1 MDADASAPDGREVVE
16 PVDRAAWRAW
26 LEARHA
32 DSPSIWL
39 LFHKQ
44 SSGRTGVSY
53 EEAVEEALCFGW
65 IDSRRNTLDEHRYIQ
80 LFAPRKPR
88 GAWSRINKERIE
100 RLVAAGLMA
109 PAGAAAIAAA
119 KANGSWSTYDA
130 AEDLLVPGDLSAA
143 LAADP
148 EAQRQFD
155 AFSPSSRKAILFWIA
170 SARRAPTR
178 EKRIAETVRLAAQGI
193 RANHWQR

>member
-1 MDADASAPDGREVVE
+1 MDADASAPDERKMIKTK
-16 PVDRAAWRAW
+16 DRATWRAW

-65 IDSRRNTLDEHRYIQ
+65 IDSRRNMLDEHRYIQ

-109 PAGAAAIAAA
+109 PRPTRPPSPRPSRTGRGARTTRPRT
-119 KANGSWSTYDA
+119 SWSPAT
-130 AEDLLVPGDLSAA
+130 
-143 LAADP
+143 
-148 EAQRQFD
+148 
-155 AFSPSSRKAILFWIA
+155 
-170 SARRAPTR
+170 
-178 EKRIAETVRLAAQGI
+178 
-193 RANHWQR
+193 